1 MLHQTITQQKNEN
14 ETTENNKF
22 INKSIY
28 DTLPAGIDFKI
39 HCCCVSR
46 RIKAAT
52 EINEESIQ
60 SYIVASANIGE

>member
-1 MLHQTITQQKNEN
+1 MLHQTITQQKDEN
-14 ETTENNKF
+14 ETTQNNKF

-39 HCCCVSR
+39 QGCCVSR

-52 EINEESIQ
+52 EINEEIGI
-60 SYIVASANIGE
+60 YIVASANIGE